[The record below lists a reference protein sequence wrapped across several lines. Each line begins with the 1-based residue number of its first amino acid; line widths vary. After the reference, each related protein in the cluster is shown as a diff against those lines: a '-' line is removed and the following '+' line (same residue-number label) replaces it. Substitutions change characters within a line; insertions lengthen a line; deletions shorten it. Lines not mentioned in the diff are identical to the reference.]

1 MKTLKYAKPGETVRV
16 VRVRGIKAVKRHIMD
31 MGITR
36 GAEIQVLRTAPLG
49 DPLEINLRSFAMS
62 IRKDDA
68 AMIEVE

>member
-1 MKTLKYAKPGETVRV
+1 MNTLKNISPGQTVTVTRV
-16 VRVRGIKAVKRHIMD
+16 SGIQAVKRHIMD

-36 GAEIQVLRTAPLG
+36 GTVITVKKAAPLG
-49 DPLEINLRSFAMS
+49 DPLEINIRGYELA